1 MIFDFT
7 ESEGLEFYRIKGR
20 PKRLMDRRWI

>member
-1 MIFDFT
+1 MFDIT

-20 PKRLMDRRWI
+20 PKRLMDRR